1 MFIPK
6 IRVEIS
12 DIDYNIG
19 SIAELLYNDFKNN
32 SLPFKERV
40 YHTFP
45 QLAERIKPGMADSNI
60 YDVVKAVIY
69 DEYQNNYSFI
79 EERKE
84 GLLQTIPDVL
94 NRAIARMLDLF
105 ELEWPKEIEY
115 ISCYLGFYTVFPRDV
130 LTKEYWLHYKTP
142 EDIVIRAS
150 IHEINH
156 FILFEKW
163 KSMHGYTKKEQP
175 SYPDV
180 LWFLEEMAI
189 DPTLNT
195 EEIQSVAPYPH
206 KAYKC
211 FYENT
216 LNEVPIIDYIIKIFE
231 NRKNIADFLDK
242 SYEFIAENYNHIRK
256 CV

>member
-45 QLAERIKPGMADSNI
+45 QLAERIKPGMTDSNI

-94 NRAIARMLDLF
+94 NRAIARMLDL
-105 ELEWPKEIEY
+105 L
-115 ISCYLGFYTVFPRDV
+115 SLSGQR
-130 LTKEYWLHYKTP
+130 
-142 EDIVIRAS
+142 
-150 IHEINH
+150 N
-156 FILFEKW
+156 
-163 KSMHGYTKKEQP
+163 
-175 SYPDV
+175 
-180 LWFLEEMAI
+180 
-189 DPTLNT
+189 
-195 EEIQSVAPYPH
+195 
-206 KAYKC
+206 
-211 FYENT
+211 
-216 LNEVPIIDYIIKIFE
+216 
-231 NRKNIADFLDK
+231 
-242 SYEFIAENYNHIRK
+242 
-256 CV
+256 